1 MTTINP
7 LVYVLV
13 MVFGSSSWLST
24 NSVWLELSLL
34 TQKLPEG
41 WSLPSYLALIV
52 QIACVGPLIYSVLL
66 KGANITISAPPVI
79 FVLLAVCTASEFL
92 LAFFWNRTSV
102 VFGENRSVTLM
113 LFVFV
118 MALVNSTSNV
128 LFMPYMGAFHP
139 SYLTAYFVGMGFSSL
154 IPSIVSLAQGLLVFI
169 RKDLNETI
177 GTSEYQCMESN
188 GTFFP
193 KYSPA
198 RFHVR
203 EYTIVMGVWM
213 MVALLAF
220 TILHFFHENLSRRS
234 RSSNEPSSEMES
246 SPLKGERVQEQST
259 TTEQAVIEEE
269 EEDRSGTKRYV
280 ILVVC
285 LALICAEMN
294 AVVPSIQSYATMS
307 YSMLAYHM
315 ALTLSNLAHPLA
327 SFFANVGATQSL
339 TAFSTVVC
347 AMIVVLALQS
357 PTPFLHGSV
366 FGSIFTVVISIIT
379 AFMHA
384 YLRAVLTAVLRDD
397 APNNESRLFWCGVYM
412 QVGSFL
418 GSVIMFPL
426 VNVAH
431 LFQSAPLCK

>member
-92 LAFFWNRTSV
+92 LAFFWDRTSV

-113 LFVFV
+113 LFLFI

-154 IPSIVSLAQGLLVFI
+154 IPSIVSLAQG
-169 RKDLNETI
+169 
-177 GTSEYQCMESN
+177 TSEYECMESN

-203 EYTIVMGVWM
+203 EYTMVMGVWM
-213 MVALLAF
+213 VIALLAF

-234 RSSNEPSSEMES
+234 QSSNEPSSEMES
-246 SPLKGERVQEQST
+246 SPLKGERAQEQPT
-259 TTEQAVIEEE
+259 TTEQTVIE

-280 ILVVC
+280 ILIAC

-327 SFFANVGATQSL
+327 SFFANVGATQRCSNSCL
-339 TAFSTVVC
+339 FDRIFYHRMCYDRCFGPSKSNSVSSWKYFWQYLYGCGFHYHGVYARVSSSRFDCCSSRRCSTQRKPFVLVRC
-347 AMIVVLALQS
+347 LHASWIV
-357 PTPFLHGSV
+357 
-366 FGSIFTVVISIIT
+366 
-379 AFMHA
+379 
-384 YLRAVLTAVLRDD
+384 
-397 APNNESRLFWCGVYM
+397 SRLSDHVS
-412 QVGSFL
+412 VGERCSFVPKCSL
-418 GSVIMFPL
+418 MCITT
-426 VNVAH
+426 
-431 LFQSAPLCK
+431 

>member
-92 LAFFWNRTSV
+92 LAFFWDRTSV

-113 LFVFV
+113 LFLFI

-154 IPSIVSLAQGLLVFI
+154 IPSIVSLAQG
-169 RKDLNETI
+169 
-177 GTSEYQCMESN
+177 TSEYECMESN

-203 EYTIVMGVWM
+203 EYTMVMGVWM
-213 MVALLAF
+213 VIALLAF

-234 RSSNEPSSEMES
+234 QSSNEPSSEMES
-246 SPLKGERVQEQST
+246 SPLKGERAQEQPT
-259 TTEQAVIEEE
+259 TTEQTVIE

-280 ILVVC
+280 ILIAC

-327 SFFANVGATQSL
+327 SFLPMWVQPKGVRTLVCL
-339 TAFSTVVC
+339 TAFSTIVC

-357 PTPFLHGSV
+357 PTPFLHGSI
-366 FGSIFTVVISIIT
+366 FGSTFTVVVSIIT

-397 APNNESRLFWCGVYM
+397 APHNESRLFWCGVYM

-431 LFQSAPLCK
+431 LFQSAPLCV